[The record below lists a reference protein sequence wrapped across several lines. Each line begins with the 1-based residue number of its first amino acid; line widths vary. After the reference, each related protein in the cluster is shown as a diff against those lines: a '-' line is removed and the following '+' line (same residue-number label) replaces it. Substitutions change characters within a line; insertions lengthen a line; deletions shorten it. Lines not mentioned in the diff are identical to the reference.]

1 MLPGVSFQTFV
12 DRLRGRKVERHTI
25 NVKLSVP
32 QASGD
37 DPQAVA
43 REIEAEIARQL
54 ADGNS
59 AEATRAALEEV
70 ARRHG
75 GTLDELKD
83 N

>member
-1 MLPGVSFQTFV
+1 MNFQTFL

-25 NVKLSVP
+25 NVKFSV
-32 QASGD
+32 QQTGA
-37 DPQAVA
+37 DPQALA
-43 REIEAEIARQL
+43 REVESEIAREL

-75 GTLDELKD
+75 GTLDEFKD
-83 N
+83 E